1 MSYFQTPFPYNNNSY
16 SRTSRQVQGKMIIEG
31 NGRIT
36 VMPDQAIMNIG
47 VMTENN
53 NVEIAQ
59 NENSKISNQVIESI
73 KQLGI
78 STNDIQTLSY
88 TIQPIYDYVEG
99 QSIFKGYQ
107 VQHVLE
113 VTVRDLQKAGEV
125 YDAAVSAGA
134 NMAGSLRFEVSN
146 KEGYYQEALQLA
158 MKNATE
164 KAMKLGQQIGVT
176 IHVPPTKITEEP
188 VAFAPKEL
196 SISFATDTS
205 LQASPPIQKR
215 EIEIEAKLSA
225 VFQY

>member
-1 MSYFQTPFPYNNNSY
+1 MSYFQTPFPYDNNSY
-16 SRTSRQVQGKMIIEG
+16 SRTVRQVQGKMIIEG
-31 NGRIT
+31 NGRLT

-78 STNDIQTLSY
+78 TSHDIQTLSY

-99 QSIFKGYQ
+99 KSIFKGYQ
-107 VQHVLE
+107 VQHVFE

-125 YDAAVSAGA
+125 YEAAVSAGA

-176 IHVPPTKITEEP
+176 IQVPPTKITEEP

-196 SISFATDTS
+196 SMSFATDTS

-215 EIEIEAKLSA
+215 EIEIEAKISV